1 MSTFVIFKTRQHCA
15 KSFALSVSTAGRGGK
30 VVYLGVKV
38 VDFSPCKMSLLAI
51 KYHRGHLEILN
62 QLLLPHES
70 VYEEISGVEDGWQAI
85 RSMKVRFFRGA
96 SLCGGLV
103 FLCSFG
109 LAKKVFFITF
119 LCVNSVGSR

>member
-1 MSTFVIFKTRQHCA
+1 M
-15 KSFALSVSTAGRGGK
+15 
-30 VVYLGVKV
+30 YLGVKV

-51 KYHRGHLEILN
+51 KYHRGYLEILN

-70 VYEEISGVEDGWQAI
+70 VYEEISCVEDGWQAI

-96 SLCGGLV
+96 SFCEGLV

-109 LAKKVFFITF
+109 LAKKAF
-119 LCVNSVGSR
+119 